1 MSSNLIKQWTINF
14 CVFQWYL
21 YFIISPII
29 LHVRKSCVLSGFYY
43 TPQLSVNIFLV
54 SDKWY
59 HSLTR
64 GRASLTPRSEDPRL
78 RWFVNKMKLWGNVY
92 LKSMYLLLLFID
104 MVLSISIRIF
114 NMCINLFSSNLRL
127 SEVNIKFDPISN
139 CWNFL
144 IKQILSPPDSSLI
157 LYKSAAM
164 FSPLMILKGPW
175 YDFRWKFHFWYLCI
189 K

>member
-43 TPQLSVNIFLV
+43 THQLSVNIFLV

-64 GRASLTPRSEDPRL
+64 GWASLTPRSEDPRL
-78 RWFVNKMKLWGNVY
+78 RWFMNKMKLWGKVY
-92 LKSMYLLLLFID
+92 LKSMYLLLLFIN
-104 MVLSISIRIF
+104 MVLSISIQIF
-114 NMCINLFSSNLRL
+114 NTCFNFFSSNLRL
-127 SEVNIKFDPISN
+127 SDVNIKFDPICN
-139 CWNFL
+139 CLNFL
-144 IKQILSPPDSSLI
+144 IKQILNAADSSLI

-164 FSPLMILKGPW
+164 FSPLKFLKGPRH
-175 YDFRWKFHFWYLCI
+175 DFSWKFHFWYLCI